1 MFIKPIPRKEMA
13 LKNLTTEDF
22 NKEVENHPITILDFW
37 APWCGPCKSFG
48 PIFEKVSK
56 EYPDILFGKV
66 NTEDQ
71 QELGGHFQ
79 IRSIPTVMILKEGIV
94 VFSQAGMLPEDGLK
108 DVLEQVIALDMD
120 KVREEIT
127 KEQTEKKSQEGA

>member
-1 MFIKPIPRKEMA
+1 MFIKLILRKEMA
-13 LKNLTTEDF
+13 LKNLTTENF
-22 NKEVENHPITILDFW
+22 NEEVENHPITILDFW

-48 PIFEKVSK
+48 PIFEKVSE

-79 IRSIPTVMILKEGIV
+79 VRSIPTVMILKEGV
-94 VFSQAGMLPEDGLK
+94 MVFSQAGMLPEDALK
-108 DVLEQVIALDMD
+108 DILTQVIALDMD
-120 KVREEIT
+120 KVREEIA
-127 KEQTEKKSQEGA
+127 KEQADKENQEG

>member
-1 MFIKPIPRKEMA
+1 MA
-13 LKNLTTEDF
+13 LKNLTTDNF
-22 NKEVENHPITILDFW
+22 NTEVENHSITILDFW

-48 PIFEKVSK
+48 PIFEKVSH

-79 IRSIPTVMILKEGIV
+79 IRSIPTVMILKEGVV
-94 VFSQAGMLPEDGLK
+94 VFSQAGMIPEDALNDILK
-108 DVLEQVIALDMD
+108 QVIDLDMD
-120 KVREEIT
+120 KVREDIA
-127 KEQTEKKSQEGA
+127 KEQANKENPEQ